1 MFFHMNVRRRMPV
14 LMPNIVK
21 QEQPKP
27 QQQPQRQLVSVH
39 VAPMVAPILIHEKNE
54 SGEICD
60 NNKKQVIIY
69 NIGNEDV
76 EECFPLPVLEEPVIE
91 TLSKPSEIILLE
103 RIEEVEEVDEVE
115 EEVVHVHG
123 FAEANVN
130 KQVVQDIKKNN
141 NKNSKN
147 SNKKKNTKK

>member
-1 MFFHMNVRRRMPV
+1 MNVRRRMPV

-27 QQQPQRQLVSVH
+27 QQQPQRKVVSVH
-39 VAPMVAPILIHEKNE
+39 EEARIVAPMLIHEKKE

-69 NIGNEDV
+69 NIGHENVDEDVDV

-91 TLSKPSEIILLE
+91 TLSKPAEIILLE
-103 RIEEVEEVDEVE
+103 RIEEVEEV
-115 EEVVHVHG
+115 EEVVVHVYG
-123 FAEANVN
+123 RAEANVN
-130 KQVVQDIKKNN
+130 KQVVQDIKK
-141 NKNSKN
+141 K
-147 SNKKKNTKK
+147 NKKKNARK